1 MTCVIDASAI
11 LALFN
16 GETGG
21 DAVARL
27 GRGGYLSAVNA
38 TEVLTRQQDLDVP
51 FDAAVELLEGLQLSI
66 MSFDAARAA
75 AAARLRPAT
84 RALGLSLGDRACLA
98 LAIELG
104 LPVLT
109 ADRPWQRL
117 DLGVEIQLIR

>member
-1 MTCVIDASAI
+1 MTCVLDASAI

-16 GETGG
+16 GETGC

-27 GRGGYLSAVNA
+27 GRGGFLSAVNA
-38 TEVLTRQQDLDVP
+38 TEVLTKQHDLNVP
-51 FDAAVELLEGLQLSI
+51 FDTAVELLDGLQLSI
-66 MSFDAARAA
+66 VGFDTSRAV
-75 AAARLRPAT
+75 AAARLRPMT
-84 RALGLSLGDRACLA
+84 KALGLSLGDRACIA
-98 LAIELG
+98 LAIELS